1 MTPATVQQAPCVQKT
16 LCVERAL
23 CVEKTPCV
31 QTAWYNTA
39 ALTAPALLLTAL
51 VACSPQSPS
60 SPQQGDPSA
69 SNARGAELR
78 LSNPATELQLALLEA
93 EPGDTITLPA
103 GTFSFERGLTLNVD
117 NITLRGAG
125 MDHTILSFKNQ
136 LAGGE
141 GLLVNGSGF
150 TIEDIAIEDSRGDAL
165 KIARSDNIIIRRVR
179 TEWTNGPDTGN
190 GAYGIY
196 PVQTRNTLIEDSV
209 AIAASDAGIYV
220 GQSEN
225 IIVRRNRAEY
235 NVAGIEIENSF
246 NADVYENEAVNNTGG
261 ILVFNMPNLP
271 VPGHSTRVY
280 NNVIERNN
288 TINFAPPGTAVAS
301 VPAGSGVI
309 INSNDK
315 VEIFNNRF
323 DDNQT
328 ANIVISSYF
337 SAGYNERQM
346 AADFDPYP
354 ETIFIYDNQF
364 GPGGNAPGFPEL
376 DMLRQALFGADGSF
390 PDIIWDGVVHPERL
404 SQDYAICVNNGN
416 AQVLNI
422 DAANNSGN
430 PRIESEPHQ
439 CEHNKLPPVT
449 LPVVMGF

>member
-1 MTPATVQQAPCVQKT
+1 MLLVNLRTTAGTSARTETRYKLVIP
-16 LCVERAL
+16 AL
-23 CVEKTPCV
+23 CS
-31 QTAWYNTA
+31 
-39 ALTAPALLLTAL
+39 ALLL
-51 VACSPQSPS
+51 ACSPPTNNNGQSS
-60 SPQQGDPSA
+60 SEEAGESNGRQITVTDPSA
-69 SNARGAELR
+69 
-78 LSNPATELQLALLEA
+78 ELQLFLLEA
-93 EPGDTITLPA
+93 QSGDTITLPA
-103 GTFSFERGLTLNVD
+103 GTFNFERGLTLNVD
-117 NITLRGAG
+117 NVTLRGAG
-125 MDHTILSFKNQ
+125 MDNTVLSFRNQ
-136 LAGGE
+136 VAGGE
-141 GLLVNGSGF
+141 GLLVNGNGF

-165 KIARSDNIIIRRVR
+165 KIARGDNIIIRRVR
-179 TEWTNGPDTGN
+179 TEWTNGPDTRN

-225 IIVRRNRAEY
+225 IIVRRNRAEF

-271 VPGHSTRVY
+271 IPGHSTRVY
-280 NNVIERNN
+280 NNVITNNN
-288 TINFAPPGTAVAS
+288 TTNFAPPGTAVAS
-301 VPAGSGVI
+301 VPAGSGVL

-323 DDNQT
+323 DNNQT
-328 ANIVISSYF
+328 ANIIISSYF
-337 SAGYNERQM
+337 SAGYNNRQM

-364 GPGGNAPGFPEL
+364 GSGGNAPGFPEL

-390 PDIIWDGVVHPERL
+390 PDIVWDGVVHPERL
-404 SQDYAICVNNGN
+404 TSEYAICVSNGD

-422 DAANNSGN
+422 DGANNSGN
-430 PRIESEPHQ
+430 PRVENEPHH
-439 CEHNKLPPVT
+439 CEHSKLPAVV
-449 LPVVMGF
+449 LPAEMGI

>member
-1 MTPATVQQAPCVQKT
+1 MSLHHSLSVCVHRSSSLSIHASTFASTVTIV
-16 LCVERAL
+16 V
-23 CVEKTPCV
+23 
-31 QTAWYNTA
+31 
-39 ALTAPALLLTAL
+39 LLA
-51 VACSPQSPS
+51 ACSPADNNDAS
-60 SPQQGDPSA
+60 GSA
-69 SNARGAELR
+69 SRVVHVTDPVA
-78 LSNPATELQLALLEA
+78 ELQLRLLEA
-93 EPGDTITLPA
+93 TAGDTIVLPT
-103 GTFSFERGLTLNVD
+103 GTFEFERGLTLSAD
-117 NITLRGAG
+117 GITLRGAG
-125 MDHTILSFKNQ
+125 MHNTVLSFRNQ
-136 LAGGE
+136 VTGGE
-141 GLLVNGSGF
+141 GLLVNGNQF
-150 TIEDIAIEDSRGDAL
+150 VIEDLGIEDSRGDAL
-165 KIARSDNIIIRRVR
+165 KIARGDDIVIRRVR
-179 TEWTNGPDTGN
+179 TEWTNGPDTNN

-225 IIVRRNRAEY
+225 IIVRRNRAEF

-246 NADVYENEAVNNTGG
+246 NADVYENVAINNTGG

-280 NNVIERNN
+280 DNVIENNN
-288 TINFAPPGTAVAS
+288 TPNFAPPGTAVAS

-315 VEIFNNRF
+315 VEIFNNIVSG
-323 DDNQT
+323 NQT

-346 AADFDPYP
+346 SESFDPYP

-376 DMLRQALFGADGSF
+376 DMLRQAVFGADGAF
-390 PDIIWDGVVHPERL
+390 PDIIWDGVVHPERQ
-404 SQDYAICVNNGN
+404 SAEYAICVRNGS

-422 DAANNSGN
+422 DAANASAN
-430 PRIESEPHQ
+430 PRVESAPHD
-439 CEHNKLPPVT
+439 CEHPRLSPVALP
-449 LPVVMGF
+449 

>member
-1 MTPATVQQAPCVQKT
+1 MTLLHTRFKT
-16 LCVERAL
+16 TTRLSTGCLV
-23 CVEKTPCV
+23 
-31 QTAWYNTA
+31 
-39 ALTAPALLLTAL
+39 LLAGLA
-51 VACSPQSPS
+51 ACSPASEQHDEHA
-60 SPQQGDPSA
+60 GDNESA
-69 SNARGAELR
+69 DQNADSRQISVAD
-78 LSNPATELQLALLEA
+78 PATELQLRLLEA
-93 EPGDTITLPA
+93 QPGDTILLPA
-103 GTFSFERGLTLNVD
+103 GTFNFERGLTLNVD

-125 MDHTILSFKNQ
+125 MDSTVLSFKNQ

-150 TIEDIAIEDSRGDAL
+150 TIEDIGIEDSRGDAL
-165 KIARSDNIIIRRVR
+165 KIARGDNIIIRRVR
-179 TEWTNGPDTGN
+179 TEWTNGPDTNN

-209 AIAASDAGIYV
+209 AIAASDAGIYI

-225 IIVRRNRAEY
+225 IIVRRNRAEF

-246 NADVYENEAVNNTGG
+246 NADVYENIAINNTGG

-280 NNVIERNN
+280 DNEIQNNN
-288 TINFAPPGTAVAS
+288 TANFAPPGTAVSS
-301 VPAGSGVI
+301 VPAGSGVL

-323 DDNQT
+323 DNNQT
-328 ANIVISSYF
+328 ANIIISSYF
-337 SAGYNERQM
+337 SAGYNDRQM

-354 ETIFIYDNQF
+354 ETIFVYDNEF
-364 GPGGNAPGFPEL
+364 GAGGNAPGFPEL

-390 PDIIWDGVVHPERL
+390 PDILWDGITHPERQ
-404 SQDYAICVNNGN
+404 SMEYAICVQNGD

-422 DAANNSGN
+422 DGANNSAN
-430 PRIESEPHQ
+430 PRVESEPHQ
-439 CEHNKLPPVT
+439 CEHSKLSPVS
-449 LPVVMGF
+449 LPADRGV